1 MKVILVLEG
10 GLIHQAIADQ
20 DSLQI
25 IVHDYDI
32 EGYHEDDLSID
43 GDGNEVNKYDVHITT
58 NPGFILRE
66 GYET

>member
-1 MKVILVLEG
+1 MKVILIVEG
-10 GLIHQAIADQ
+10 GVIHQAIADQ
-20 DSLQI
+20 VGLQI
-25 IVHDYDI
+25 IVHDYDTD
-32 EGYHEDDLSID
+32 GYHEDDLSID